1 MSGFK
6 FNLKGSKVSKP
17 GAGKAKSLFA
27 AKKAT
32 KNAEAGKKKNV
43 LSTPDDDEEPK
54 TIVIDGFHSRSG
66 AMSGN
71 KAISEKEKLVIKPP
85 HLAKTILNSLQSSEG
100 QLETAGATTGSSD
113 NADELARLSLLA
125 GKSVDDT
132 SNLTIKMGDNDSAE
146 DIVEEDYENV
156 PVEQF
161 GAALLRGMG
170 WKENDTKSSRGA
182 DVLHRQRGVTLGIGS
197 TPVEKEIEQE
207 IMGKTSVKLTV
218 PMLPRTKQQ

>member
-1 MSGFK
+1 
-6 FNLKGSKVSKP
+6 
-17 GAGKAKSLFA
+17 
-27 AKKAT
+27 
-32 KNAEAGKKKNV
+32 
-43 LSTPDDDEEPK
+43 
-54 TIVIDGFHSRSG
+54 
-66 AMSGN
+66 
-71 KAISEKEKLVIKPP
+71 
-85 HLAKTILNSLQSSEG
+85 
-100 QLETAGATTGSSD
+100 
-113 NADELARLSLLA
+113 
-125 GKSVDDT
+125 
-132 SNLTIKMGDNDSAE
+132 MGDNDSAE

-170 WKENDTKSSRGA
+170 WKENDTKSSKGV